1 MNRDTLR
8 LDKWFWY
15 ARFIKSRSLATK
27 LCNSGK
33 VRVNGNLIKKAHQ
46 SVTPGDVLT
55 FSVGPNIRVIKIIKL
70 GNRRGPAKEAQAL
83 YEDLQPIDQIAK
95 KIGIDLNCSN
105 INSAKTPSYP
115 SGHTAQSLLIANVLG
130 DLYPKHKDNLLRVAE
145 EISKSRMVGKVHF
158 PSDVKFG
165 KKIGI
170 ALYKQYKKNGN

>member
-46 SVTPGDVLT
+46 SITPGDVLT

-95 KIGIDLNCSN
+95 KIDSTLAPEPAKRERGSGRPTKVQRRAMERFMGWLKGI
-105 INSAKTPSYP
+105 
-115 SGHTAQSLLIANVLG
+115 
-130 DLYPKHKDNLLRVAE
+130 
-145 EISKSRMVGKVHF
+145 
-158 PSDVKFG
+158 
-165 KKIGI
+165 
-170 ALYKQYKKNGN
+170 

>member
-95 KIGIDLNCSN
+95 KIDSTLAPEP
-105 INSAKTPSYP
+105 AKRERG
-115 SGHTAQSLLIANVLG
+115 SGRPT
-130 DLYPKHKDNLLRVAE
+130 
-145 EISKSRMVGKVHF
+145 KVQRRAIERF
-158 PSDVKFG
+158 MGWLKG
-165 KKIGI
+165 T
-170 ALYKQYKKNGN
+170 

>member
-33 VRVNGNLIKKAHQ
+33 VRVNGSLIKKAHQ
-46 SVTPGDVLT
+46 SVAPGDVLT
-55 FSVGPNIRVIKIIKL
+55 FPVGPNIRVIKIIKL

-95 KIGIDLNCSN
+95 KIGSTLAPEP
-105 INSAKTPSYP
+105 AKRERG
-115 SGHTAQSLLIANVLG
+115 SGRPT
-130 DLYPKHKDNLLRVAE
+130 
-145 EISKSRMVGKVHF
+145 KVQRRAIERF
-158 PSDVKFG
+158 MGWLK
-165 KKIGI
+165 GI
-170 ALYKQYKKNGN
+170 

>member
-1 MNRDTLR
+1 MSRDTLR

-95 KIGIDLNCSN
+95 KIVSTLAPEP
-105 INSAKTPSYP
+105 AKRERG
-115 SGHTAQSLLIANVLG
+115 SGRPT
-130 DLYPKHKDNLLRVAE
+130 
-145 EISKSRMVGKVHF
+145 KVQRRAIERF
-158 PSDVKFG
+158 MGWLKG
-165 KKIGI
+165 
-170 ALYKQYKKNGN
+170 A

>member
-83 YEDLQPIDQIAK
+83 YEDLQPIDQIEK
-95 KIGIDLNCSN
+95 KIDSTLAPEPAKRERGSGRPTKVQRRAIERFMGWLKGI
-105 INSAKTPSYP
+105 
-115 SGHTAQSLLIANVLG
+115 
-130 DLYPKHKDNLLRVAE
+130 
-145 EISKSRMVGKVHF
+145 
-158 PSDVKFG
+158 
-165 KKIGI
+165 
-170 ALYKQYKKNGN
+170 

>member
-83 YEDLQPIDQIAK
+83 YEDLQPMDQIAK
-95 KIGIDLNCSN
+95 KIDSTLAPEPAKRERGSGRPTKVQRRAIERFMGWLKGI
-105 INSAKTPSYP
+105 
-115 SGHTAQSLLIANVLG
+115 
-130 DLYPKHKDNLLRVAE
+130 
-145 EISKSRMVGKVHF
+145 
-158 PSDVKFG
+158 
-165 KKIGI
+165 
-170 ALYKQYKKNGN
+170 

>member
-33 VRVNGNLIKKAHQ
+33 VRVNGSLIKKAHQ

-55 FSVGPNIRVIKIIKL
+55 FPVGPNIRVIKIIKL

-95 KIGIDLNCSN
+95 TIDSTIAPEPAKRERGSGRPTKVQRRAIERFMGWLKGI
-105 INSAKTPSYP
+105 
-115 SGHTAQSLLIANVLG
+115 
-130 DLYPKHKDNLLRVAE
+130 
-145 EISKSRMVGKVHF
+145 
-158 PSDVKFG
+158 
-165 KKIGI
+165 
-170 ALYKQYKKNGN
+170 

>member
-95 KIGIDLNCSN
+95 KIDSTLAPEP
-105 INSAKTPSYP
+105 AKREPG
-115 SGHTAQSLLIANVLG
+115 SGRPTKVQRRAIERFMGWL
-130 DLYPKHKDNLLRVAE
+130 K
-145 EISKSRMVGKVHF
+145 GK
-158 PSDVKFG
+158 
-165 KKIGI
+165 
-170 ALYKQYKKNGN
+170 

>member
-1 MNRDTLR
+1 MSRDTLR

-55 FSVGPNIRVIKIIKL
+55 FPIGPNIRVIKIIKL

-95 KIGIDLNCSN
+95 KIGSTLAPEP
-105 INSAKTPSYP
+105 AKRERG
-115 SGHTAQSLLIANVLG
+115 SGRPT
-130 DLYPKHKDNLLRVAE
+130 
-145 EISKSRMVGKVHF
+145 KVQRRAIERF
-158 PSDVKFG
+158 MGWLK
-165 KKIGI
+165 GI
-170 ALYKQYKKNGN
+170 

>member
-1 MNRDTLR
+1 MSRDTLR

-15 ARFIKSRSLATK
+15 GRFIKSRSLATK

-95 KIGIDLNCSN
+95 KIDSTLAPEP
-105 INSAKTPSYP
+105 AKREPG
-115 SGHTAQSLLIANVLG
+115 SGRPTKVQRRAIERFMGWL
-130 DLYPKHKDNLLRVAE
+130 K
-145 EISKSRMVGKVHF
+145 GK
-158 PSDVKFG
+158 
-165 KKIGI
+165 
-170 ALYKQYKKNGN
+170 

>member
-55 FSVGPNIRVIKIIKL
+55 FSLGPNIRVIKIIKL

-95 KIGIDLNCSN
+95 KIDSTLAPEPAKRERGSGRPTKVQRRAIERFMGWLKGI
-105 INSAKTPSYP
+105 
-115 SGHTAQSLLIANVLG
+115 
-130 DLYPKHKDNLLRVAE
+130 
-145 EISKSRMVGKVHF
+145 
-158 PSDVKFG
+158 
-165 KKIGI
+165 
-170 ALYKQYKKNGN
+170 

>member
-95 KIGIDLNCSN
+95 KIDSKLAPEPAKRERGSGRPTKVQRRAIERFMGWLKGI
-105 INSAKTPSYP
+105 
-115 SGHTAQSLLIANVLG
+115 
-130 DLYPKHKDNLLRVAE
+130 
-145 EISKSRMVGKVHF
+145 
-158 PSDVKFG
+158 
-165 KKIGI
+165 
-170 ALYKQYKKNGN
+170 

>member
-55 FSVGPNIRVIKIIKL
+55 FPIGPNIRVIKIIKL

-95 KIGIDLNCSN
+95 KIDSTLAPEPAKRERGSGRPTKVQRRAIERFMGWLKGI
-105 INSAKTPSYP
+105 
-115 SGHTAQSLLIANVLG
+115 
-130 DLYPKHKDNLLRVAE
+130 
-145 EISKSRMVGKVHF
+145 
-158 PSDVKFG
+158 
-165 KKIGI
+165 
-170 ALYKQYKKNGN
+170 

>member
-1 MNRDTLR
+1 MSRDTLR

-95 KIGIDLNCSN
+95 KIDSTLAPEP
-105 INSAKTPSYP
+105 AKRERG
-115 SGHTAQSLLIANVLG
+115 SGRPTKVQRRAIERFMGWL
-130 DLYPKHKDNLLRVAE
+130 K
-145 EISKSRMVGKVHF
+145 GK
-158 PSDVKFG
+158 
-165 KKIGI
+165 
-170 ALYKQYKKNGN
+170 

>member
-1 MNRDTLR
+1 MSRDTLR

-95 KIGIDLNCSN
+95 KIDSTLAPEPAKRERGSGRPTKVQRRAIERFMGWLKGI
-105 INSAKTPSYP
+105 
-115 SGHTAQSLLIANVLG
+115 
-130 DLYPKHKDNLLRVAE
+130 
-145 EISKSRMVGKVHF
+145 
-158 PSDVKFG
+158 
-165 KKIGI
+165 
-170 ALYKQYKKNGN
+170 

>member
-33 VRVNGNLIKKAHQ
+33 VRVNGSLIKKAHQ

-95 KIGIDLNCSN
+95 KIDSTLAPEPAKRERGSGRPTKVQRRAIERFMGWLKGI
-105 INSAKTPSYP
+105 
-115 SGHTAQSLLIANVLG
+115 
-130 DLYPKHKDNLLRVAE
+130 
-145 EISKSRMVGKVHF
+145 
-158 PSDVKFG
+158 
-165 KKIGI
+165 
-170 ALYKQYKKNGN
+170 

>member
-33 VRVNGNLIKKAHQ
+33 GRGNGNRIKKAHQ

-55 FSVGPNIRVIKIIKL
+55 FSVGPNIRVIKIVKL

-95 KIGIDLNCSN
+95 KIDSTLAPEPAKRERGSGRPTKVQRRAIERFMGWLKGI
-105 INSAKTPSYP
+105 
-115 SGHTAQSLLIANVLG
+115 
-130 DLYPKHKDNLLRVAE
+130 
-145 EISKSRMVGKVHF
+145 
-158 PSDVKFG
+158 
-165 KKIGI
+165 
-170 ALYKQYKKNGN
+170 

>member
-33 VRVNGNLIKKAHQ
+33 VRVNGNLIIKAHQ

-95 KIGIDLNCSN
+95 NIGSTLALEP
-105 INSAKTPSYP
+105 AKRERG
-115 SGHTAQSLLIANVLG
+115 SGRPT
-130 DLYPKHKDNLLRVAE
+130 
-145 EISKSRMVGKVHF
+145 KVQRRAIERF
-158 PSDVKFG
+158 MSWLK
-165 KKIGI
+165 GI
-170 ALYKQYKKNGN
+170 

>member
-33 VRVNGNLIKKAHQ
+33 VRVNGNRIKKAHQ

-83 YEDLQPIDQIAK
+83 YEDLQPIDQIEK
-95 KIGIDLNCSN
+95 KIDSTLAPEPAKRERGSGRPTKVQRRAIERFMGWLKGI
-105 INSAKTPSYP
+105 
-115 SGHTAQSLLIANVLG
+115 
-130 DLYPKHKDNLLRVAE
+130 
-145 EISKSRMVGKVHF
+145 
-158 PSDVKFG
+158 
-165 KKIGI
+165 
-170 ALYKQYKKNGN
+170 

>member
-55 FSVGPNIRVIKIIKL
+55 FPVGPNIRVIKIIKL

-95 KIGIDLNCSN
+95 KIDSTLAPEPAKRERGSGRPTKVQRRAIERFMGWLKGI
-105 INSAKTPSYP
+105 
-115 SGHTAQSLLIANVLG
+115 
-130 DLYPKHKDNLLRVAE
+130 
-145 EISKSRMVGKVHF
+145 
-158 PSDVKFG
+158 
-165 KKIGI
+165 
-170 ALYKQYKKNGN
+170 

>member
-33 VRVNGNLIKKAHQ
+33 VRVNGSLIKKAHQ

-55 FSVGPNIRVIKIIKL
+55 FPVGSNIMVIKIIKL

-95 KIGIDLNCSN
+95 KIDSTLTPEPAKRERGSGRPTKVQRRAIERFMGWLKGI
-105 INSAKTPSYP
+105 
-115 SGHTAQSLLIANVLG
+115 
-130 DLYPKHKDNLLRVAE
+130 
-145 EISKSRMVGKVHF
+145 
-158 PSDVKFG
+158 
-165 KKIGI
+165 
-170 ALYKQYKKNGN
+170 